1 MTWKGQ
7 CHARESGHPDL
18 AVRAGAPDSRFRG
31 NDTTP
36 RDLIL
41 NDASHSSLSSDR
53 LSRLAPRQDVLLAQ
67 KHFFGTFILLLTEF
81 GTFVTYRSDAP
92 EDRRMRKMQ
101 GGTVKLAIVAT
112 FRASPRCSPRRARG
126 APISENPGHLDR
138 APRAATRYT
147 ALSKESVAYAR

>member
-41 NDASHSSLSSDR
+41 NDASHSSLSPDR
-53 LSRLAPRQDVLLAQ
+53 LSRLAPRQDVLFAQ

-81 GTFVTYRSDAP
+81 GTFVTYRSEAP
-92 EDRRMRKMQ
+92 EDRRTRKFREARSSQ
-101 GGTVKLAIVAT
+101 QLSRLS
-112 FRASPRCSPRRARG
+112 RASPRCSPRRAPRRSHFG
-126 APISENPGHLDR
+126 KSKSFGPCPACGH
-138 APRAATRYT
+138 
-147 ALSKESVAYAR
+147 